1 MKLIVKFVKKTVM
14 AFLVLYG
21 INMILSGVNFYIP
34 INIITVGVL
43 SLLGIPGMLG
53 LVAVMFIV

>member
-1 MKLIVKFVKKTVM
+1 MKIIVKFIKKIIM

-34 INIITVGVL
+34 INLITVGVL
-43 SLLGIPGMLG
+43 TLLGVPGMLG
-53 LVAVMFIV
+53 LIAVMFIV

>member
-1 MKLIVKFVKKTVM
+1 MKLIVKFIKKIIM

-34 INIITVGVL
+34 INLITVGVL
-43 SLLGIPGMLG
+43 TLLGVPGMLG
-53 LVAVMFIV
+53 LIAVMFIV